1 MFTDRFIKVPSRT
14 YNSEKKDL
22 TGVKDLVKTNIRI
35 LPMEISEYYPSFDD
49 DEETEG
55 TQIYM
60 KNGESLWIALPI
72 REFEKLLNE
81 HQKA

>member
-1 MFTDRFIKVPSRT
+1 MFTDRFLKVPSRI
-14 YNSEKKDL
+14 YNSERKDL

-35 LPMEISEYYPSFDD
+35 LPMEISEYYASFDD
-49 DEETEG
+49 DEEIEG

-60 KNGESLWIALPI
+60 KNGESLWVTIPI

-81 HQKA
+81 HQK